1 MTTVH
6 TPIHMPP
13 QVHDRRADKLPDVL
27 AVQCNG
33 PVGTK
38 PFDTDGT
45 TEMGMEVRTL
55 FRWSGESDDALWARV
70 QLVVKAFKDRYGW
83 NQPVH
88 VVCNYDATVD
98 DGARWR
104 QLDDWRNLEAALAWS
119 AHNDRSPRVRAIAVM
134 ALAQLRGYL
143 RTGV

>member
-6 TPIHMPP
+6 PPIHMPP
-13 QVHDRRADKLPDVL
+13 HVHDRRADKLPDVL
-27 AVQCNG
+27 CIQCNG

-45 TEMGMEVRTL
+45 TPMSFERRTV
-55 FRWSGESDDALWARV
+55 FRWQGETDDALWQRV

-88 VVCNYDATVD
+88 VVCDYDATVLDGESRRQAD
-98 DGARWR
+98 DLVN
-104 QLDDWRNLEAALAWS
+104 LDAALAWAAAS
-119 AHNDRSPRVRAIAVM
+119 DRSPRVRTIAAM
-134 ALAQLRGYL
+134 ALAQLRGYM
-143 RTGV
+143 RTGR